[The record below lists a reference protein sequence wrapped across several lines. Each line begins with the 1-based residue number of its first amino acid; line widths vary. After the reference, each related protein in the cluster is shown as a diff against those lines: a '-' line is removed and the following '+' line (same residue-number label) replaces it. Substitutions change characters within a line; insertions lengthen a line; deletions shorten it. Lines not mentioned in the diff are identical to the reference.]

1 MTHPYPC
8 TLTYLGVAGWHL
20 QAGAGSLLI
29 DPYLTRASL
38 WQVAVGHLTPDRERI
53 AQHTPPAGTIIV
65 THGHYDHLSDVPV
78 IAQDSGAVVLAS
90 AQSCAL
96 LRLMGLPDEQLH
108 VTQPGD
114 HLECEGMQIAIHASQ
129 HRRILGRIPYQGP
142 LRPGLRPPLR
152 ARDLRMD
159 EQHSL
164 YITAGGVRLLILSGI
179 TEEPAP
185 ECEVVIVG
193 GDASR
198 DQLAWVLEPAAPRLV
213 LPNHWDDMF
222 RPLDAPLRP
231 GRFPAFPLRRID
243 LGRFA
248 AAVRAIVPSAQVLI
262 PERLLPYNLH
272 ALLASRGMISAK

>member
-1 MTHPYPC
+1 MAHPDPL

-20 QAGAGSLLI
+20 QAGPGSLLI

-38 WQVAVGHLTPDRERI
+38 WQAAAGHVIPDRTRI
-53 AQHTPPAGTIIV
+53 MRHTPPAGTIIV

-78 IAQDSGAVVLAS
+78 IAGESGAAVFAS

-96 LRLMGLPDEQLH
+96 LSLLGLSDKQLH
-108 VTQPGD
+108 ITQPGD
-114 HLECEGMQIAIHASQ
+114 HVEREGLHITIHASL

-164 YITAGGVRLLILSGI
+164 HIVAGEVRLLVLSGI
-179 TEEPAP
+179 DEEPAP
-185 ECEVVIVG
+185 ESEVVIVG

-198 DQLAWVLEPAAPRLV
+198 EQLARVLEPAAPRLV

-222 RPLDAPLRP
+222 KPLDTPTRP
-231 GRFPAFPLRRID
+231 GRYPAFPLRRID
-243 LGRFA
+243 LAQFA
-248 AAVRAIVPSAQVLI
+248 AAVRAIAPRAQVLI
-262 PERLLPYNLH
+262 PERLRPYDLH
-272 ALLASRGMISAK
+272 ALPVSRGMISAG